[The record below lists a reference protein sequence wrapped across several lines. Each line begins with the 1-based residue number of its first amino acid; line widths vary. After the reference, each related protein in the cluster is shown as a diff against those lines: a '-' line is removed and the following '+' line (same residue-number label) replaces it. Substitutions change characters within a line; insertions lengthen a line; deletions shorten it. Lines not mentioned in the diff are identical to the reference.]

1 MVGRR
6 INGLRDLTPE
16 QDLEAV
22 KRYYESHLLT
32 QAMEPENRS
41 HWFETHMAHA
51 KKHGTNISEQMV
63 ISQQMTDAID
73 GTDYADDLRAYLLQ

>member
-1 MVGRR
+1 MAGRR
-6 INGLRDLTPE
+6 IDGLKDLTPE

-22 KRYYESHLLT
+22 KRYYESHLFA

-51 KKHGTNISEQMV
+51 KKYGTNISEQLV
-63 ISQQMTDAID
+63 ISQRMTDVIG
-73 GTDYADDLRAYLLQ
+73 GTDYADDLLTYLLQ